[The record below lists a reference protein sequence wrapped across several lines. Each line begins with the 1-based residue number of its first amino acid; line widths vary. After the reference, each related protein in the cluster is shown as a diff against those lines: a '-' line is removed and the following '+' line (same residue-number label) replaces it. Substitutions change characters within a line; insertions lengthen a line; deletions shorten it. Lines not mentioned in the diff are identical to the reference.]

1 MSSFPGQGTKILHA
15 AWHGQK
21 EKRKKEKRHKSKNGP
36 CRISGESD
44 GNLRFECSWGIE
56 ELGMM
61 SEIFSNIKIL

>member
-1 MSSFPGQGTKILHA
+1 MGSIPGQELKILHA
-15 AWHGQK
+15 AWHG
-21 EKRKKEKRHKSKNGP
+21 KRKKERHKSKNGP

-56 ELGMM
+56 KLGVM

>member
-1 MSSFPGQGTKILHA
+1 MLHGMA
-15 AWHGQK
+15 K
-21 EKRKKEKRHKSKNGP
+21 ERKKDRHKSKNGP

-56 ELGMM
+56 KLGVM